1 VPDAG
6 APDVPAPEA
15 SAPEI
20 GLPEVELPEV
30 SVPDVKL
37 PDISVPDV
45 KLPDI
50 SVPDVKLPDI
60 SVPDVKL
67 PDFSGFT
74 VPKFGGFGEPR
85 AGEIPEARP
94 AEAEVPAFKIPNI
107 GGGPKK
113 PPSFGEGFKTKAP
126 PAPEAA
132 PAPEASIAETTTP
145 EAPAPEAVSPET
157 PVSEAP
163 APEMSVPTAAEPDV
177 PAVPEIPAVPD
188 VPDAPAAVP
197 EVSMPE
203 PPAAEISVPDA
214 VDAPSFKVPEIDV
227 PEFGVKIPEFS
238 FSKPE
243 GGFKLPDVGGFKLP
257 EVKVPDVDIS
267 GLKLPEVKVPDVDIS
282 GLKLPEV
289 KMPKVS
295 LPEEAMPEASPEPV
309 AATTSE
315 AAVPEAAAPSPE
327 VAAPVPEAAVP
338 APEVAAPVPEAAV
351 PAPEVVPPVPEIE
364 LPPVAPE
371 VDTGSAVDSVQGAT
385 SDTVEAA
392 RAGYENLTSSA
403 QGGAEG
409 ALSAAQDTLN
419 AASASKDQL
428 LSNAQGGVDAAGAA
442 LDSVQDSIGSSLD
455 SLTGAY
461 EAAVDAI
468 PPEIGEFFEFVA
480 GKAVDNPQAAAGVGA
495 VGAAYVAIPALV
507 QLLRKVSPGAMLEG
521 LAGDDPALLV
531 DLRSLEVRE
540 QQGVPQLKLKQRGR
554 AVVVEP
560 VVLDRDTRRSVKSPK
575 AMEEQIRA
583 EYVAGL
589 KEVQKARSVYVID
602 ADGRSALPLVN
613 RLHGLGVGQS
623 RAVEGGVANLIREG
637 YALEGDVAYRS
648 GSLKVFADRVEGLKD
663 QATSYTVE
671 TGGLAKVGG
680 GVALAAAAAF
690 QWHTVLE
697 YIGVLGTL
705 FLTWRYFAFG
715 TSTEMQRDFEKVQGA
730 AGAAAGVASGVL
742 GVAGKAASAARE
754 VSKSPE
760 QPPATQNA
768 PGTPEKEVAE
778 APKAAVEAVEAE
790 PAEDSSS
797 SLKGGEVEGEVG
809 KGEMVS
815 ESAAE
820 VEVVQKEEPSED

>member
-1 VPDAG
+1 
-6 APDVPAPEA
+6 
-15 SAPEI
+15 
-20 GLPEVELPEV
+20 
-30 SVPDVKL
+30 
-37 PDISVPDV
+37 
-45 KLPDI
+45 
-50 SVPDVKLPDI
+50 
-60 SVPDVKL
+60 
-67 PDFSGFT
+67 
-74 VPKFGGFGEPR
+74 
-85 AGEIPEARP
+85 
-94 AEAEVPAFKIPNI
+94 
-107 GGGPKK
+107 
-113 PPSFGEGFKTKAP
+113 
-126 PAPEAA
+126 
-132 PAPEASIAETTTP
+132 
-145 EAPAPEAVSPET
+145 
-157 PVSEAP
+157 
-163 APEMSVPTAAEPDV
+163 
-177 PAVPEIPAVPD
+177 
-188 VPDAPAAVP
+188 
-197 EVSMPE
+197 MPE

-289 KMPKVS
+289 KMPEVS
-295 LPEEAMPEASPEPV
+295 LPEEAMPEAAPELV

-315 AAVPEAAAPSPE
+315 AAVPEAAA
-327 VAAPVPEAAVP
+327 P

-371 VDTGSAVDSVQGAT
+371 VDTGSAVDSVQGAA

-602 ADGRSALPLVN
+602 ADGLSAPV
-613 RLHGLGVGQS
+613 
-623 RAVEGGVANLIREG
+623 
-637 YALEGDVAYRS
+637 
-648 GSLKVFADRVEGLKD
+648 
-663 QATSYTVE
+663 SYTH
-671 TGGLAKVGG
+671 L
-680 GVALAAAAAF
+680 
-690 QWHTVLE
+690 
-697 YIGVLGTL
+697 TL
-705 FLTWRYFAFG
+705 PTKRI
-715 TSTEMQRDFEKVQGA
+715 V
-730 AGAAAGVASGVL
+730 
-742 GVAGKAASAARE
+742 
-754 VSKSPE
+754 
-760 QPPATQNA
+760 
-768 PGTPEKEVAE
+768 
-778 APKAAVEAVEAE
+778 
-790 PAEDSSS
+790 
-797 SLKGGEVEGEVG
+797 
-809 KGEMVS
+809 
-815 ESAAE
+815 
-820 VEVVQKEEPSED
+820 

>member
-1 VPDAG
+1 
-6 APDVPAPEA
+6 
-15 SAPEI
+15 
-20 GLPEVELPEV
+20 
-30 SVPDVKL
+30 
-37 PDISVPDV
+37 
-45 KLPDI
+45 
-50 SVPDVKLPDI
+50 
-60 SVPDVKL
+60 
-67 PDFSGFT
+67 
-74 VPKFGGFGEPR
+74 
-85 AGEIPEARP
+85 
-94 AEAEVPAFKIPNI
+94 
-107 GGGPKK
+107 
-113 PPSFGEGFKTKAP
+113 
-126 PAPEAA
+126 
-132 PAPEASIAETTTP
+132 
-145 EAPAPEAVSPET
+145 
-157 PVSEAP
+157 
-163 APEMSVPTAAEPDV
+163 M
-177 PAVPEIPAVPD
+177 
-188 VPDAPAAVP
+188 
-197 EVSMPE
+197 
-203 PPAAEISVPDA
+203 
-214 VDAPSFKVPEIDV
+214 
-227 PEFGVKIPEFS
+227 
-238 FSKPE
+238 
-243 GGFKLPDVGGFKLP
+243 
-257 EVKVPDVDIS
+257 DIS

-289 KMPKVS
+289 KMPEVS
-295 LPEEAMPEASPEPV
+295 LPEAAVPEVAPEPV

-315 AAVPEAAAPSPE
+315 VAAPPAPEVTASVPEAAAPAPE
-327 VAAPVPEAAVP
+327 VAAPVPEAAAP

-351 PAPEVVPPVPEIE
+351 PAPELAPPVPEVE
-364 LPPVAPE
+364 PLPVAPE
-371 VDTGSAVDSVQGAT
+371 VDAGSAVESIQGPA

-403 QGGAEG
+403 QGGAED

-419 AASASKDQL
+419 AASATKDQL
-428 LSNAQGGVDAAGAA
+428 LSNAQGGMDAAGAA

-468 PPEIGEFFEFVA
+468 PPQIGEFFEFVA
-480 GKAVDNPQAAAGVGA
+480 RKAVDNPQAAAGVGA

-560 VVLDRDTRRSVKSPK
+560 VVLDRNTRRSVKNPK
-575 AMEEQIRA
+575 AVEEQIRA

-589 KEVQKARSVYVID
+589 KQVQKARSVYVID

-613 RLHGLGVGQS
+613 LLHGLGVGQS
-623 RAVEGGVANLIREG
+623 RAVEGGMANLIREG

-671 TGGLAKVGG
+671 PGSLAKVGG
-680 GVALAAAAAF
+680 GVAVAAAAAF

-742 GVAGKAASAARE
+742 GVVGKAASAAQE

-760 QPPATQNA
+760 QPPATQDA

-778 APKAAVEAVEAE
+778 APKAAVEAFEVE
-790 PAEDSSS
+790 PAEDSFSSPYS

-815 ESAAE
+815 KPAAE
-820 VEVVQKEEPSED
+820 VEVVEEEEPSED